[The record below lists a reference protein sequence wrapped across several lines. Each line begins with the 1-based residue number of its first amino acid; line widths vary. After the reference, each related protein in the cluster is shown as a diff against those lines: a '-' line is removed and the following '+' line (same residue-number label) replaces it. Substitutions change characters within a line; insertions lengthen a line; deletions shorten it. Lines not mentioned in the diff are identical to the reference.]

1 MKENNLKLAQ
11 KDIDE
16 ALVTIESME
25 KTLVKEDLSKDD
37 IKEKFIFLTTKIQE
51 LEQILKDEGIID

>member
-16 ALVTIESME
+16 ALTTIESME
-25 KTLVKEDLSKDD
+25 KTLIKEDISKDS

-51 LEQILKDEGIID
+51 LEQILKDEGILD

>member
-25 KTLVKEDLSKDD
+25 KTLVEEKLSKDD
-37 IKEKFIFLTTKIQE
+37 IKDKFLFLTVKIQE

>member
-1 MKENNLKLAQ
+1 MKENSLKLAQ

-25 KTLVKEDLSKDD
+25 KTLVEEDLSKVD
-37 IKEKFIFLTTKIQE
+37 IKEKFVFLTVKIQE
-51 LEQILKDEGIID
+51 LEQILKDEGILD

>member
-25 KTLVKEDLSKDD
+25 KTLVKDDLSKDD
-37 IKEKFIFLTTKIQE
+37 IKEKFVFLTTKIQE
-51 LEQILKDEGIID
+51 LEQILKDEGILD

>member
-37 IKEKFIFLTTKIQE
+37 IKEKFVFLTTKIQE
-51 LEQILKDEGIID
+51 LEQILKDEGILD

>member
-16 ALVTIESME
+16 ALITIESME
-25 KTLVKEDLSKDD
+25 KTLVKEDVAKDD
-37 IKEKFIFLTTKIQE
+37 IKEKFVFLTTKIQE
-51 LEQILKDEGIID
+51 LEQILKDEGILD

>member
-16 ALVTIESME
+16 ALVTIEAME
-25 KTLVKEDLSKDD
+25 KTLVKDDISKDS
-37 IKEKFIFLTTKIQE
+37 IKEKFVFLTTKIQE
-51 LEQILKDEGIID
+51 LEQILKDEGILD